1 MGGRG
6 KLGGRRGGEVKG
18 VPSVFVEVALFFV
31 FVVVAGR
38 RLDLA
43 VVHLEGREVF
53 PGLGELSWRRGG
65 PGSIAAAHAAAHAA
79 GRGTG
84 RRERRTR
91 RGRRRGRGRREGRRE
106 APAIGGRGAGR
117 HKKSTKNGNNKIK
130 HEIRGIVKIEK

>member
-65 PGSIAAAHAAAHAA
+65 PGSIAAAHAA

>member
-31 FVVVAGR
+31 FVVVACR

-53 PGLGELSWRRGG
+53 PGLGELSCRRGG
-65 PGSIAAAHAAAHAA
+65 PGSIAAAHAA

-130 HEIRGIVKIEK
+130 HEIRGIAKIEK